1 MNKHNNT
8 EKEKNKKYDGTYPI
22 VFGKNVTIHPESLK
36 ILKTL
41 GVKVD
46 NIY

>member
-8 EKEKNKKYDGTYPI
+8 EKKKYDGTYPI